1 MKIIFL
7 LTFLMT
13 INYSL
18 VFSFENEGKYEI
30 FGVKLSKQKK
40 NLKFIF
46 IEKVR
51 KNLIKFYNLDLKA

>member
-1 MKIIFL
+1 MKIIFF
-7 LTFLMT
+7 LTFLIT

-40 NLKFIF
+40 LKFIF

-51 KNLIKFYNLDLKA
+51 KNLI